1 MTPQLQSH
9 PGIEDKIDVV
19 DAQLVSNAFKILKKH
34 KSGIKN
40 GVLSGSL
47 AFKIYDSVGLKGDT
61 LKSICDIYGIKYD
74 HQAFQDE
81 MERVKLSSKISAMVR
96 DLKQFKSSNTHEK
109 TDDSLKHKYEKVDK
123 QNYRFPLV
131 QTTVSE
137 IVNLKDDF
145 KAVLLPKTCC
155 YGEAGGQIGD
165 SGKISNMD
173 GQTMFQI
180 KDTQLDHKNGYVW
193 HIGSIT
199 KLFYQIV
206 SVQCRKIANILFY

>member
-1 MTPQLQSH
+1 MIQILSMTPHLQSH

-40 GVLSGSL
+40 GILSGPL
-47 AFKIYDSVGLKGDT
+47 AFKIYDSVGIKGDT
-61 LKSICDIYGIKYD
+61 LETICDIYGIKYD
-74 HQAFQDE
+74 DKAFQDE
-81 MERVKLSSKISAMVR
+81 MEHVKLSSKISAMVI
-96 DLKQFKSSNTHEK
+96 DLKRFKSSNTHEK
-109 TDDSLKHKYEKVDK
+109 TDDSLKHKYEKVEKVDE

-131 QTTVSE
+131 QTTVSD
-137 IVNLKDDF
+137 IVDLKDDF
-145 KAVLLPKTCC
+145 KAILLPKTCC

-180 KDTQLDHKNGYVW
+180 KDTQLDQKNGYVW
-193 HIGSIT
+193 HIGNN
-199 KLFYQIV
+199 QDV
-206 SVQCRKIANILFY
+206 SVQS